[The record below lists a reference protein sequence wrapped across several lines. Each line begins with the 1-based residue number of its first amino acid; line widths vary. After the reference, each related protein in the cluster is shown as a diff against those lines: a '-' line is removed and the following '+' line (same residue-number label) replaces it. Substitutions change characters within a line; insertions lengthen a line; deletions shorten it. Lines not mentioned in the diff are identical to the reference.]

1 MLERNIMD
9 NQKKTE
15 ESINIQD
22 ILKPYIKKL
31 HWFIISAILM
41 LALAIT
47 YIKLT
52 RPVYKSEST
61 VLIKDAK
68 KMSSAS
74 GDFGVLQG
82 LAGFGGMG
90 TNSIENEIE
99 ILQSKKLITDLVKDL
114 NIQTKLYA
122 KSGFTKIELYKN
134 TSPIIVKV
142 VNEKNT
148 ADSPKKPLELSIN
161 GDKITLKSEELK
173 SDIVTTYNKLV
184 SLPYANLMFLKNASF
199 DGNIVKD
206 VEDFKNLELE
216 YHTLESTVN
225 DFQKNISVDLVNKDA
240 TIISLSLI
248 YPENNKAKDILNSLI
263 YQYNFD
269 AINDKNIESKKT
281 KDFIDER
288 IDLISKELGE
298 VESQKE
304 QFKISNDIVDL
315 MSEARLNVQGS
326 MQAKAR
332 ELDLETQL
340 QISNMLLSAMNGQ
353 KSNQLLPVNIGLS
366 NDGAVKIIENY
377 NRLILQRNKLLENAT
392 TENPLVQD
400 LDNQI
405 RQTRNSIQES
415 LHKSITSINLTKSQI
430 QGEVG
435 NLESKLNKV
444 PRQEKLFRSIER
456 QQQIKENLY
465 LLLLEKREEAAI
477 SLAMTANKARVI
489 DSAYTHEKPESPKK
503 MITLLA
509 ALIFGVLIPFVIIY
523 LRLLFNNSIES
534 KHDLERLSKVPV
546 LSEIPRLAKG
556 DEHLIQMND
565 VSPMAEAF
573 RILVTNLN
581 FMLPK
586 KEKGKTIMVT
596 STVKGEGKTFISIN
610 LALALASP
618 KKKVLVIGSD
628 IRNPQLQRYD
638 PSKKTVA
645 GLTEYLA
652 GGVEN
657 IEDIIYPSS
666 FANNCDII
674 YSGSI
679 PPNPTVLLEN
689 GRFKMLV
696 DQVKEMY
703 EYVILDTAPL
713 MLVTDSLLI
722 ADNADTT
729 LYVTRSETTDKAFID
744 FANKNIDSH
753 KINNTAF
760 VLNDVHK
767 SNFGYG
773 NKYGYGYHA
782 EEKSWFKKLRKRFGL

>member
-1 MLERNIMD
+1 MD

-122 KSGFTKIELYKN
+122 KSGFTKIELYKT

-199 DGNIVKD
+199 DANIVKD

-366 NDGAVKIIENY
+366 NEGAVKIIENY

-392 TENPLVQD
+392 NENPLVQD

-465 LLLLEKREEAAI
+465 LLLLGKREEAAI

-489 DSAYTHEKPESPKK
+489 DSAYTQEKPESPKK

-509 ALIFGVLIPFVIIY
+509 ALTIGLLIPFGVIY
-523 LRLLFNNSIES
+523 LRLLFNNTIES

-638 PSKKTVA
+638 LSKKTVA

-657 IEDIIYPSS
+657 IEDIIYSSS
-666 FANNCDII
+666 FADNCDII

-689 GRFKMLV
+689 GRYKMLV

-782 EEKSWFKKLRKRFGL
+782 EEKKWWQKFLIK